1 MLDKAVLTIYTFLKM
16 ELLYNTEKLIGI
28 IRSLMEGFC
37 KAHQI
42 PHLVLNIVIMVIVGV
57 IVAGFVSVNTLFLV
71 LAERKICAFIQDRL
85 GPMRVGPWGL
95 LQTVA
100 DAVKLL
106 QKEDIV
112 PIASDKLIHFL
123 SPIIMFVPAIMAYA
137 VISWSPSIYAC
148 DFNLAIL
155 YILCLSG
162 ISTIGIIIAGLSAGN
177 KWSLLGGMRSAA
189 QMVSYEIPLI
199 LSMIGVIMISGSLS
213 LNSLI
218 LAQKDIWFIVYQPL
232 GFLLFLISGIAEC
245 NRAPFDLPEA
255 ESELVAGFHTEY
267 SGMKFALFFLG
278 EYANMFICAALCT
291 TLFLGGWNGIGGLP
305 IILPPI
311 VWFLLKTYAI
321 IFLMMWFRWTYP
333 RVRVDQLMNFSW
345 KFLTPLGFLNILVTG
360 IIISGGWI

>member
-1 MLDKAVLTIYTFLKM
+1 MDLIYDTQR
-16 ELLYNTEKLIGI
+16 LIEI
-28 IRSLMEGFC
+28 IYQGMDGFC
-37 KAHQI
+37 KAYRI
-42 PHLVLNIVIMVIVGV
+42 PDFVLSLVIMVIVG
-57 IVAGFVSVNTLFLV
+57 IIISGFVSINTLFLV
-71 LAERKICAFIQDRL
+71 LAERKISAFIQDRL

-106 QKEDIV
+106 QKEDMV
-112 PIASDKLIHFL
+112 PSSGDKLLHFL
-123 SPIIMFVPAIMAYA
+123 APLIMFIPAIMAYL
-137 VISWSPSIYAC
+137 VISWSPGIC
-148 DFNLAIL
+148 VLDFNLGLL

-162 ISTIGIIIAGLSAGN
+162 ISTIGIIIAGLSSGN
-177 KWSLLGGMRSAA
+177 KWSLLGGMRQAA
-189 QMVSYEIPLI
+189 QMVSYEVPLI

-218 LAQKDIWFIVYQPL
+218 VSQKNIWFIAYQPL
-232 GFLLFLISGIAEC
+232 GFLLFLIAGIAEC

-278 EYANMFICAALCT
+278 EYANMFIFACLCV
-291 TLFLGGWNGIGGLP
+291 TLFLGGWNGIPHLP

-311 VWFLLKTYAI
+311 VWFLLKAYFI

-345 KFLTPLGFLNILVTG
+345 KFLTPLSFLNIAITG
-360 IIISGGWI
+360 IIISFGWI